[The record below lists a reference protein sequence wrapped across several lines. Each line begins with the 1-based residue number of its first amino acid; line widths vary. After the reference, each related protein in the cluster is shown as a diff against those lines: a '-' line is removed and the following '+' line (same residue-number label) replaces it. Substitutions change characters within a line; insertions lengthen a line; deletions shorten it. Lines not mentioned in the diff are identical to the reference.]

1 MSSGIGGNIVDFR
14 TGAPFDLTRTFLIA
28 NGVPILPPN
37 FRQPTSDPNE
47 LYELAQKHYEKF
59 KESARVTAARLG
71 VRVIDPGVKSIERL
85 KEKAFAEK
93 NGDVSQI
100 FDPLRVALV
109 ANRLCQIKRGINFYS
124 PATNSRTVELLDQF
138 GNPDP
143 ESGLR
148 RAKIIIEVEDGLFGE
163 VQIWSQQMMNALG
176 ESHTAYER
184 QRGLKADLCRSTSSL
199 PHTAYAHLEAMQEF
213 LARTR
218 QHIHEEAAK
227 DANLNKLLETR
238 QFGFIGDTPFVAIQR
253 QLDHCPTI
261 LRPDALTGKYVED
274 NALYSDYVEGRYAPC
289 TRERFLAASFALAQ
303 QTQSF
308 ALPTGNSTVFH
319 APPSRDFN

>member
-1 MSSGIGGNIVDFR
+1 MISGIGGNIVDFR
-14 TGAPFDLTRTFLIA
+14 TGAPFDLTKTFLIA
-28 NGVPILPPN
+28 NGIPILPRN
-37 FRQPTSDPNE
+37 FQQPTSDPRE
-47 LYELAQKHYEKF
+47 LHELAQKHYEKF
-59 KESARVTAARLG
+59 IEAAHVTATRLG
-71 VRVIDPGVKSIERL
+71 MRVIDPGIKSIVRL
-85 KEKAFAEK
+85 EEKAFAEK
-93 NGDVSQI
+93 DGDASQI

-109 ANRLCQIKRGINFYS
+109 ADRPCKIKRGIDFYS

-148 RAKIIIEVEDGLFGE
+148 RAKIIIEVEDGFFGE

-184 QRGLKADLCRSTSSL
+184 QRGLKANLCRSTNSL

-213 LARTR
+213 LAKTR
-218 QHIHEEAAK
+218 QHIHDEAAK

-274 NALYSDYVEGRYAPC
+274 NALYSDYVERRYTPC
-289 TRERFLAASFALAQ
+289 TRERFLTASFALAQ
-303 QTQSF
+303 QTLTPASTTQ
-308 ALPTGNSTVFH
+308 NSTVCH
-319 APPSRDFN
+319 TPPSRDFN

>member
-1 MSSGIGGNIVDFR
+1 MSPGIGGNIVDFR
-14 TGAPFDLTRTFLIA
+14 TGDPFDLTRTFLIA
-28 NGVPILPPN
+28 NGVPILPRN
-37 FRQPTSDPNE
+37 FRQPTSDPRE
-47 LYELAQKHYEKF
+47 LYELAQRHYQKF
-59 KESARVTAARLG
+59 QKSAQSAAARLG
-71 VRVIDPGVKSIERL
+71 MRVIDPGVKSIQRL
-85 KEKAFAEK
+85 EEKAFAEK
-93 NGDVSQI
+93 NGDASQI

-109 ANRLCQIKRGINFYS
+109 ADRPCKIGKAIDFYS

-148 RAKIIIEVEDGLFGE
+148 RAKIIIEVEDKLFGE
-163 VQIWSQQMMNALG
+163 VQIWSQQMMTALG
-176 ESHTAYER
+176 ESHTAYKQ
-184 QRGLKADLCRSTSSL
+184 QRRLKAHLCRSTSSL
-199 PHTAYAHLEAMQEF
+199 PHTAYAHLEAMQEL
-213 LARTR
+213 LAKTR

-238 QFGFIGDTPFVAIQR
+238 QFGLIGDTPFVAIQR

-319 APPSRDFN
+319 VPPSRDFN

>member
-1 MSSGIGGNIVDFR
+1 MSPGIGGNIVDFR
-14 TGAPFDLTRTFLIA
+14 TGAAFDLTRTFLIA
-28 NGVPILPPN
+28 NGVPILPRN
-37 FRQPTSDPNE
+37 FRQPTSDPRE
-47 LYELAQKHYEKF
+47 LHKLAQKHYEKF
-59 KESARVTAARLG
+59 KESAHVAANRLRVS
-71 VRVIDPGVKSIERL
+71 VIDPGVKSIERL
-85 KEKAFAEK
+85 EQKAFAEK
-93 NGDVSQI
+93 NGDASQI

-109 ANRLCQIKRGINFYS
+109 ADRPCRIKGAMEFYS
-124 PATNSRTVELLDQF
+124 PPTNSRTVELLDQF

-163 VQIWSQQMMNALG
+163 VQIWSQQMINALD
-176 ESHTAYER
+176 ESHTTYR
-184 QRGLKADLCRSTSSL
+184 QQRGLKADLCRSTSSL

-213 LARTR
+213 LAKTR

-238 QFGFIGDTPFVAIQR
+238 EFGFIGDTPFVAIQR
-253 QLDHCPTI
+253 QSDHCPTI

-274 NALYSDYVEGRYAPC
+274 NALYSDYVEGRYTQC
-289 TRERFLAASFALAQ
+289 TRERFLTASFALAQ

-308 ALPTGNSTVFH
+308 ALPTGNSTVSH